1 MGNIYYIKYLLVV
14 FCFALFLRFFFFFN
28 LGFALKIRI
37 IYSMFTNCVYTL
49 KIVVDTITDG
59 LPFSPPFPPLPTST
73 QPLASLPWPSLCV
86 YGYVYMFFDYS
97 FHLLSSSPSLLPS
110 LYTFEG
116 EKEKWL
122 FIVFE
127 DGSLFFTSSEM
138 DYFIENL

>member
-59 LPFSPPFPPLPTST
+59 LPFSLPFPPLPTST
-73 QPLASLPWPSLCV
+73 QPLASLPWPSLCCLCLWLCI
-86 YGYVYMFFDYS
+86 YVLW
-97 FHLLSSSPSLLPS
+97 LLFSPFIQFPLPPSL
-110 LYTFEG
+110 
-116 EKEKWL
+116 
-122 FIVFE
+122 FIYVWRRKRKVVVY
-127 DGSLFFTSSEM
+127 SVWRW
-138 DYFIENL
+138 